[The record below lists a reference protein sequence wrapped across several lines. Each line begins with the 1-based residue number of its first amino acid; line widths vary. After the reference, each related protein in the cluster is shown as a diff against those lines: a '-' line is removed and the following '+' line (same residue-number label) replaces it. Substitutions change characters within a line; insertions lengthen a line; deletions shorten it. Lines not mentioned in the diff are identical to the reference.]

1 LHNQRQNQNNER
13 RGNEQKTAADNAGR
27 NNRRSVII
35 VEVMAD
41 GANFGLFVQWRSKQK
56 TALRAQ
62 APVKPY
68 RAFLSAVLAQV
79 LKSMSRKSGDRL
91 SDNDVRE
98 NQRSSV

>member
-56 TALRAQ
+56 NSFTGASARKALPRIPLRRLGAG
-62 APVKPY
+62 PEKHVPEKRGP
-68 RAFLSAVLAQV
+68 AF
-79 LKSMSRKSGDRL
+79 R
-91 SDNDVRE
+91 
-98 NQRSSV
+98 